1 MKNETNVKELIEQV
15 RNAEES
21 ERQKA
26 LEGARTAGPQ
36 AVEPLAE
43 AMSSDRPEVA
53 RAANRALWNLV
64 RAQGALGAQGRQET
78 GAKLVSLLGPE
89 TSTEVRREI
98 LWMIS
103 ELCDTNQAVRS
114 VAAVLE
120 DPVLKEDARTVL
132 ERLPGK
138 PAVDALKAGFVS
150 ADHDFKYAL
159 AASLRKRGVRVKGYP
174 SQRLLPTRM
183 KPQR

>member
-1 MKNETNVKELIEQV
+1 MKDETNVKQLIDQV
-15 RNAEES
+15 RSAEES

-26 LEGARTAGPQ
+26 LEAAKAAGPQ
-36 AVEPLAE
+36 AVAPLAE
-43 AMSSDRPEVA
+43 AMSSESPEVA
-53 RAANRALWNLV
+53 RAASRALWNLV
-64 RAQGALGAQGRQET
+64 HAQGAPGAEHQRQT

-89 TSTEVRREI
+89 TATEVRREI
-98 LWMIS
+98 LWMVS

-120 DPVLKEDARTVL
+120 DPTLKEDARTVL

-138 PAVDALKAGFVS
+138 PAVAALKAGFVS
-150 ADHDFKYAL
+150 ADRDFKYAL
-159 AASLRKRGVRVKGYP
+159 AASLRKRGARVKGYP

-183 KPQR
+183 KPQS